1 MARMDASMD
10 MHHEMRQW
18 ISPNLI
24 EANYILSLSRQELEQ
39 IINQEVDSNP
49 ALEVEAEAHC
59 PVCGGVLEGSFC
71 AICMIMHRTETPTE
85 SYEDFPEQLYSAPVT
100 REDSDEFDPMTLV
113 GSNVSMRDT
122 IALDVSTLLPAAL
135 VPVAEYLLDS
145 IDERGFVDADLEDV
159 AQRFECSVR
168 DVELALAAI
177 QAVAPV
183 GVGARNLREC
193 LLIQSTYLKRQE
205 RVVPPCVE
213 EIIDRFL
220 TELGAHKFGA
230 IARELG
236 VATDVIEEARDFV
249 RANLTPFPMQSHE
262 ARQWRTPVESPYVA
276 PDVVINLKD
285 GELVVEVVE
294 SRQSH
299 LRINSLYDQL
309 ARAALANRKESNL
322 DDETRGHVR
331 EHVARAKLFLGNVRQ
346 RHETLARISRC
357 VVELQEDFLRGGV
370 RQLRPLTRAT
380 VALEVGVHESTVS
393 RATANMYVML
403 PNRKVIPFSDF
414 FTPSLSVK
422 DIIKE
427 LIEQEQS
434 ASLTDK
440 RIVELLRKRGVRIA
454 RRTVA
459 KYRFELN
466 ILPSTLR

>member
-10 MHHEMRQW
+10 LSPEMRQW

-24 EANYILSLSRQELEQ
+24 EANYILSLSRQELEH
-39 IINQEVDSNP
+39 IINQEIDSNP
-49 ALEVEAEAHC
+49 ALEIEAEAIC

-71 AICMIMHRTETPTE
+71 AICMLNHRNETPTE
-85 SYEDFPEQLYSAPVT
+85 SYDDYPEQLYSAPVT

-113 GSNVSMRDT
+113 GSNVSMRDQ
-122 IALDVSTLLPAAL
+122 IAVDIGTL
-135 VPVAEYLLDS
+135 VPDRMLPVSAYLLDS
-145 IDERGFVDADLEDV
+145 IDERGFVDADLADV
-159 AQRFECSVR
+159 AAIFECSLPE
-168 DVELALAAI
+168 VEATLQAI
-177 QAVAPV
+177 QAIAPV
-183 GVGARNLREC
+183 GVGARDLREC
-193 LLIQSTYLKRQE
+193 LLLQIAHLKRQGIDI
-205 RVVPPCVE
+205 PPCVE
-213 EIIDRFL
+213 EIVDRFL
-220 TELGAHKFGA
+220 AELGAHKFGA

-236 VATDVIEEARDFV
+236 VSTEVIEDARDFV
-249 RANLTPFPMQSHE
+249 RANLTPFPMQSQE
-262 ARQWRTPVESPYVA
+262 ARQWRSPVESPYVA
-276 PDVVINLKD
+276 PDVVISLKD
-285 GELVVEVVE
+285 DELVVEVVE

-309 ARAALANRKESNL
+309 AKAALASRKDASM
-322 DDETRGHVR
+322 DENARGHVR

-346 RHETLARISRC
+346 RHETLGRISRC

-380 VALEVGVHESTVS
+380 VAQEVGVHESTVS
-393 RATANMYVML
+393 RATANKFVML

-427 LIEQEQS
+427 LIEQEDS
-434 ASLTDK
+434 TSLTDK